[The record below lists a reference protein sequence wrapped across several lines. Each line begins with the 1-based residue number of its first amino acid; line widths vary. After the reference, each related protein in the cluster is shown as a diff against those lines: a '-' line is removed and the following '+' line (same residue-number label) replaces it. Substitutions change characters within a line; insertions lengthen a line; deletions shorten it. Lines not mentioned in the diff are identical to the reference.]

1 MNASQTRRLRVVH
14 LVHLLGWAGGGE
26 RFAAR
31 LVAALDPARFDRH
44 LCVTRWN
51 PGRDAGPG
59 AAAELALLREA
70 RVEFI
75 GLRRR
80 SKVDLRAWLPLL
92 RLLREERIDVL
103 HAHMFGSNVMG
114 VALGRLARVPVV
126 VAHEQTWDYEGRP
139 LRRFLDRHLIAR
151 HSDAFVAVS
160 SADRRRMIEIEGI
173 APEDIV
179 LIPNAVP
186 PAEPASGRDV
196 RAELGIAAGAPV
208 VGLVAMLRPQK
219 AIDVLLEA
227 TALLRER
234 FPDVRVVIVGDG
246 SDRPLVEARISALG
260 IGEQVVLPGQ
270 RDDITDLVAS
280 FDVATLCSDFEG
292 TPLALLEYMEAAR
305 PIVATRVGGV
315 PDLVDDGVEAR
326 LVPPR
331 DPAALAA
338 ALGDLLADREDAAAL
353 GARARERRAEFGI
366 DAAAARVGDL
376 YEELFARS
384 GRAR

>member
-1 MNASQTRRLRVVH
+1 MRRLRVVH

-31 LVAALDPARFDRH
+31 LVAALDPERFDRH

-51 PGRDAGPG
+51 PDGDAGPG
-59 AAAELALLREA
+59 ADAELELLRDA
-70 RVEFI
+70 GVEFI

-80 SKVDLRAWLPLL
+80 SKVDLPAWLPLL
-92 RLLREERIDVL
+92 RLLREERIDVV

-114 VALGRLARVPVV
+114 VTLGRLARVPVV
-126 VAHEQTWDYEGRP
+126 VAHEQTWDYKGRP
-139 LRRFLDRHLIAR
+139 GRRFLDRRLIAR

-160 SADRRRMIEIEGI
+160 SADRRRMIEVEGI
-173 APEDIV
+173 PAEDIV

-196 RAELGIAAGAPV
+196 RAELGIEPDAPV
-208 VGLVAMLRPQK
+208 VGLVGMLRPQK
-219 AIDVLLEA
+219 AIEVLLDA
-227 TALLRER
+227 TALLRDR
-234 FPDVRVVIVGDG
+234 FPSLRVVIVGDG
-246 SDRPLVEARISALG
+246 SARPEVEARIARLG
-260 IGEQVVLPGQ
+260 IGDQIVLPGQ
-270 RDDITDLVAS
+270 RDDVTDLVAS

-315 PDLVDDGVEAR
+315 PDLVDDGVEAV

-331 DPAALAA
+331 DPASLATA
-338 ALGDLLADREDAAAL
+338 IGDLLADRDRAAAL
-353 GARARERRAEFGI
+353 GERARERRGEFGI
-366 DAAAARVGDL
+366 DAAAARVGNL
-376 YEELFARS
+376 YDELFARS
-384 GRAR
+384 GRT